1 MKKLKIILLTSLF
14 LWGCTNLNNIVEQ
27 IAENNMLESEY
38 IGFAGSKSDE
48 YKRFKKL
55 SKIASNSELEELSTH
70 THPIVRTYALQILLK
85 RKLIESDEAFQMALK
100 NNESF
105 GTMSA
110 DLMGSSDVC
119 TEVYYSVLNKY
130 PRFDE
135 DKMEH
140 IIIQNNEV
148 NKLDSL
154 VLYEIN
160 DDHFL
165 HYMALNDK
173 KHTNK
178 FNNRIIELALK
189 QRVPSAVNYIEKNG
203 IIVDTTEMINS
214 IEFIIENKFIG
225 SNPKEKMEKLLKKL
239 KSN

>member
-1 MKKLKIILLTSLF
+1 L
-14 LWGCTNLNNIVEQ
+14 
-27 IAENNMLESEY
+27 LESEY
-38 IGFAGSKSDE
+38 IGYAGSKSDE

-70 THPIVRTYALQILLK
+70 MHPIVRTYALQILLK

-105 GTMSA
+105 VTMSA

-119 TEVYYSVLNKY
+119 TEVYSSALNKY
-130 PRFDE
+130 LRFDE
-135 DKMEH
+135 DKMED
-140 IIIQNNEV
+140 IIIQNNEI

-189 QRVPSAVNYIEKNG
+189 QRVPSAVNYIEKNE

>member
-1 MKKLKIILLTSLF
+1 MKKLKLILLTSLI
-14 LWGCTNLNNIVEQ
+14 LWGCTDHNNIVEQ
-27 IAENNMLESEY
+27 IVENNLLESEY
-38 IGFAGSKSDE
+38 IGFAGTKSDE

-55 SKIASNSELEELSTH
+55 SKIVSNSELEKLSTH
-70 THPIVRTYALQILLK
+70 IHPIVRTYALQIMLK
-85 RKLIESDEAFQMALK
+85 RKLIDSGEAFQVALK

-119 TEVYYSVLNKY
+119 TEVYFNALNKY

-140 IIIQNNEV
+140 IIIQNNEI

-154 VLYEIN
+154 VLYAIN
-160 DDHFL
+160 EDHFL

-173 KHTNK
+173 KHPNK

-189 QRVPSAVNYIEKNG
+189 QRVPSAVNYIEKNE
-203 IIVDTTEMINS
+203 IKVNTTELINS

-225 SNPKEKMEKLLKKL
+225 SNPKEKMENLLKKL